1 MKMNSKKGQLTIF
14 IIVGIVLLFSAA
26 LIIFI
31 RQSITQYKPPI
42 EVTIEQVPTE
52 LQPLQQYIT
61 KCISDVAKEG
71 IKKAGIQGGYLDSSK
86 LVVDDTNPTESEG
99 ISLSPGGDVKVPY
112 WYYMKSSNNCDS
124 NCQFSSKQPMLYRTT
139 GTGDSLEEQMDKYV
153 EQRLSS
159 CIGDFSPFKSQG
171 FDVKQTSVH
180 ATTTI
185 AKTEVFVQVD
195 YPLTVTKD
203 GREEKLSKF
212 IARVPV
218 NFGKFYDLAT
228 ELTQKEQSYGYLE
241 NVALNLIEV
250 YSGVN
255 EKKLPPLADTT
266 FDSTGFKRWILSDVK
281 NNVEQLL
288 AIHSQAFQAA
298 GTSNFQGNFYTGSNQ
313 LAQGL
318 YGGLFILPLNHTYTS
333 SAQFSYL
340 PWWPSYL
347 AVSPS
352 KGELISPDTSSNL
365 DQFLSS
371 IHLNQ
376 YRFTYDL
383 SYPVLIS
390 LSDPSA
396 LDGEG
401 FVFQFALEANL
412 RNNAV
417 MKSDTTLISFSGRPS
432 QSLVCNPENFKSGEV
447 TLDLSD
453 SITEKPVDQADVYFS
468 FGNEACFMGQT
479 HLEKGKAILKTKM
492 PVGIGSLVIS
502 KEDYLSRTIPF
513 SASLD
518 EKQEVEATIDPYVN
532 VNVSVSRIPVV
543 KKGAN
548 VAINAQGINPNS
560 PQSLGSAIT
569 VSPNWEL
576 LSEIPDLEFTQNA
589 IVTFSRIS
597 ESKAQQS
604 FISNLNI
611 KGNGNRTQTIRLVP
625 GSYQITGNLLDNR
638 KTVIPEDKVCYPDD
652 WYDAFG
658 LGKDKC
664 TTIPSIQFNIF
675 PKGGV
680 SIASFEISPSTLRD
694 NRNLVIPLFSAP
706 DGYKIDANG
715 NTNLKHE
722 DLGQLGKIEQYSR
735 DHFELIKPRFSK

>member
-42 EVTIEQVPTE
+42 EVTTEQVPTE
-52 LQPLQQYIT
+52 LQPLQQYVT
-61 KCISDVAKEG
+61 NCIADVAKEG

-86 LVVDDTNPTESEG
+86 LAIDDSNPTESEG

-124 NCQFSSKQPMLYRTT
+124 NCQFSSKQPILYRSA

-159 CIGDFSPFKSQG
+159 CIGEFSSFKSQG
-171 FDVKQTSVH
+171 FDVKQTSIQ

-212 IARVPV
+212 VARVPV
-218 NFGKFYDLAT
+218 NLGKFYDLAT

-266 FDSTGFKRWILSDVK
+266 FDSGGFKRWILSDVK

-288 AIHSQAFQAA
+288 TIHSQALQAA
-298 GTSNFQGNFYTGSNQ
+298 GTSNFQGNFYKGSNQ

-333 SAQFSYL
+333 TAQFSYL
-340 PWWPSYL
+340 PWWSTYL

-352 KGELISPDTSSNL
+352 KGELISPDTASNF

-371 IHLNQ
+371 VGLNQ

-412 RNNAV
+412 RNNAP
-417 MKSDTTLISFSGRPS
+417 MKSDTTLVSFSGRPS

-447 TLDLSD
+447 TIDLSD
-453 SITEKPVDQADVYFS
+453 SITENPVDAADVYFS

-479 HLEKGKAILKTKM
+479 HLDKGKAILKTKM

-513 SASLD
+513 SAVLD
-518 EKQEVEATIDPYVN
+518 EKQEIAATIDRYVN

-543 KKGAN
+543 KKGAT
-548 VAINAQGINPNS
+548 VQINARQVVSQPGQG
-560 PQSLGSAIT
+560 IT
-569 VSPNWEL
+569 VSPSWEML
-576 LSEIPDLEFTQNA
+576 PEVPDLEFTQSA
-589 IVTFSRIS
+589 VITFSRIP

-604 FISNLNI
+604 FISSLNI

-625 GSYQITGNLLDNR
+625 GNYQITGNLLDNR
-638 KTVIPEDKVCYPDD
+638 KTIIPESKVCYPDD

-664 TTIPSIQFNIF
+664 TTISAIQFTMF

-680 SIASFEISPSTLRD
+680 SIGSFEITPAMLRD
-694 NRNLVIPLFSAP
+694 NTNLIVPLFSAP
-706 DGYKIDANG
+706 DGYTIDANG

-722 DLGQLGKIEQYSR
+722 DLEQVGNVEKYSR